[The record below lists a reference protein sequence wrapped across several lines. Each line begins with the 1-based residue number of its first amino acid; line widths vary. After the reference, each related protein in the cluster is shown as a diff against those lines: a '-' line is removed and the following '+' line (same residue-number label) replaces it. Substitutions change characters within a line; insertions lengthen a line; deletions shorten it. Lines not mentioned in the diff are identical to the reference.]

1 MYAVSDILLDI
12 SLDVLQNILQDDR
25 VTRTPFC
32 KNSQLTTNSHAMLSA
47 SWLCV
52 LYLGTCLNRYKKNGK
67 QVCEDW

>member
-1 MYAVSDILLDI
+1 VYAVSDILLDI

-47 SWLCV
+47 S
-52 LYLGTCLNRYKKNGK
+52 
-67 QVCEDW
+67 